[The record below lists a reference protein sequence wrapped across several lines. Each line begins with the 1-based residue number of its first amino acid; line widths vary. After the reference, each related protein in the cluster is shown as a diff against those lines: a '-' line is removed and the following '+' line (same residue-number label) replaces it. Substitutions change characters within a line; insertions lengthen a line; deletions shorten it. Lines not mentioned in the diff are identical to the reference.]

1 MPTGLDTKYSGQLS
15 MPLRSPRSLCP
26 VGEKLHGRLGP
37 LVKFDV
43 IPLNPA
49 PAQNWTPV
57 LNGGMRATQS

>member
-1 MPTGLDTKYSGQLS
+1 